1 MFGLH
6 DYASELFPPLPRQV
20 RRLLR
25 LCDHVF
31 DMKLPD
37 QENHR
42 LRLQCVACKRQTA
55 GWDMGRLEPPRLSGS
70 PVARRLER
78 RRAMRMTRAAQ

>member
-6 DYASELFPPLPRQV
+6 PHPSELLPPIPRPV

-25 LCDHVF
+25 LCDHVM
-31 DMKLPD
+31 DIKTDPD
-37 QENHR
+37 GLWMR
-42 LRLQCVACKRQTA
+42 LECLSCGHPSR
-55 GWDMGRLEPPRLSGS
+55 GWDLGRIEPPSLPGS